1 MSNVLS
7 RKRGLSELEFW
18 KNANEIRAVFTRYL
32 MNEKHVPKRWRPV
45 FTFPGIDYARRL
57 MEEVTAAN
65 SIYPTNETELAQRR
79 YHQNE
84 AIVAVEQIIQHAQ
97 WMIETLD
104 GVKVSDFEYLGELLF
119 KETALLK
126 AWRKSNK
133 VLPQKRE

>member
-7 RKRGLSELEFW
+7 RKRSLSELEFW
-18 KNANEIRAVFTRYL
+18 KNATDIRAVLTRYL
-32 MNEKHVPKRWRPV
+32 MNEKHIPKRWRPV

-57 MEEVTAAN
+57 MEEITAAN
-65 SIYPTNETELAQRR
+65 TIYPTNETELAQRR

-84 AIVAVEQIIQHAQ
+84 AIVAVEQIIQHCQ

-104 GVKVSDFEYLGELLF
+104 NVNVSDFEYLGALLF
-119 KETALLK
+119 RETALLK